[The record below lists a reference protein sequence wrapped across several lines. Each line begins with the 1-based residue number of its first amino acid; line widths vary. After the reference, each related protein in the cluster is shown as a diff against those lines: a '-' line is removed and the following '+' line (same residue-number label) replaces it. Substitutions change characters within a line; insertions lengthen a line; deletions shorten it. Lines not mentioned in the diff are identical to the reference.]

1 MNCMKKILLTAAAAL
16 LTLGLSA
23 TCLAAADNFSVQ
35 ADELEYNLQTGEG
48 EAKGHVVLLQNGG
61 KATANYAK
69 FNSKAKS
76 GTLIGNVIADRE
88 DAHIVCNELIA
99 HNEND
104 ISAVGGAV
112 ITKAGKSLSADRVD
126 YYKERQFAE
135 TVGSWARLTDAD
147 GSVLNAAKI
156 DYDMAQGVANA
167 YGGVNISSTA
177 RDLEAYADSAVYK
190 TDNSGY
196 VELIGN
202 AKATQNGN
210 SVAGD
215 RLRLTNTN
223 VAVAD
228 GNVKI
233 HYIPESQ
240 PAAADKEQ
248 SVAGEKQQDGQTVA
262 TDKKQQEEQAA
273 VIGKEKQ
280 NAQAIA

>member
-1 MNCMKKILLTAAAAL
+1 MA
-16 LTLGLSA
+16 LGLSS

-48 EAKGHVVLLQNGG
+48 EAKGHVVLMQNGG
-61 KATANYAK
+61 QATADYAK
-69 FNSKAKS
+69 FNSKTRS

-88 DAHIVCNELIA
+88 DAHIVCNEFIA

-104 ISAVGGAV
+104 LSAVGGAV
-112 ITKAGKSLSADRVD
+112 ITKGGKSLSADRVD
-126 YYKERQFAE
+126 YYKARQFAE

-147 GSVLNAAKI
+147 GSVVSAAKI

-167 YGGVNISSTA
+167 YGGVDIESKA
-177 RDLEAYADSAVYK
+177 RDLTASADRAVYK
-190 TDNSGY
+190 TDKSGY
-196 VELIGN
+196 VELQGN

-215 RLRLTNTN
+215 KLRLTNTN

-233 HYIPESQ
+233 HYVPEKQ
-240 PAAADKEQ
+240 PAVSGK
-248 SVAGEKQQDGQTVA
+248 KQQDEQTKA
-262 TDKKQQEEQAA
+262 
-273 VIGKEKQ
+273 
-280 NAQAIA
+280 

>member
-1 MNCMKKILLTAAAAL
+1 MNYTKKILLTAAAAL

-35 ADELEYNLQTGEG
+35 ADEMEYNLQTGEG

-61 KATANYAK
+61 KATADYAK
-69 FNSKAKS
+69 FNSKSKT

-88 DAHIVCNELIA
+88 DAHIVCNEFIA

-104 ISAVGGAV
+104 LSAVGGAV

-126 YYKERQFAE
+126 YYKVRQFAE
-135 TVGSWARLTDAD
+135 TIGSWARLTDAD
-147 GSVLNAAKI
+147 GSVMSAAKI

-167 YGGVNISSTA
+167 YGGVDIDSPA
-177 RDLEAYADSAVYK
+177 RDLKASSDSAVYK

-202 AKATQNGN
+202 AKAMQNGN

-215 RLRLTNTN
+215 KLRLTNTN

-233 HYIPESQ
+233 HYIPEKQ
-240 PAAADKEQ
+240 PAVPGKEQ
-248 SVAGEKQQDGQTVA
+248 QG
-262 TDKKQQEEQAA
+262 EQATA
-273 VIGKEKQ
+273 
-280 NAQAIA
+280 

>member
-1 MNCMKKILLTAAAAL
+1 MNYAKKILLTAAAAF

-23 TCLAAADNFSVQ
+23 TCLAAAENFSVQ
-35 ADELEYNLQTGEG
+35 ADEMEYNLQTGDG

-61 KATANYAK
+61 KATADYAK
-69 FNSKAKS
+69 FNSKNKT

-88 DAHIVCNELIA
+88 DAHIVCNEFIA

-104 ISAVGGAV
+104 LSAVGNAV
-112 ITKAGKSLSADRVD
+112 ITKEGKSLSADRVD

-135 TVGSWARLTDAD
+135 TVGSWARLTDVD

-167 YGGVNISSTA
+167 YGGVDIDSTA
-177 RDLEAYADSAVYK
+177 RDLKASADSAVYK

-233 HYIPESQ
+233 HYIPEAQ
-240 PAAADKEQ
+240 PAAAGKEEESEQ
-248 SVAGEKQQDGQTVA
+248 SAADSTEQQSELSVVPGIVQQD
-262 TDKKQQEEQAA
+262 ELAA
-273 VIGKEKQ
+273 
-280 NAQAIA
+280 A